1 MSLATVSTARRAFAG
16 LVAATA
22 VFALAGCSQPSD
34 DDASTIIRTTTKIA
48 GAGVVG
54 IDRDTTTACAP
65 QTPVDAALAGG
76 GTHHVAHTAGESDV
90 PSDPQRIVVL
100 DSAAL
105 DAVCSL
111 GLWERVVGAAV
122 GDGDT
127 AQPSY
132 LGTGISNI
140 ASIGPVDHPNV
151 DLVAQANP
159 DLILGSSPAAD
170 DLYTAISAVA
180 PTVYVGSDP
189 VFWKTQFLLAG
200 DALGRADAAR
210 AQLEQYQQ
218 DAAQLGIDIDSSQTQ
233 ASVVRF
239 DSDGL
244 YIQGPASFAGQ
255 VLADAGVRRPAY
267 QDLDGSATAALP
279 DDELEQV
286 EGDLVY
292 VIFDDESKAHAEDV
306 MSGKDWENLGA
317 AEDGRVFAVADGIW
331 SGNGLVAARAVLT
344 DLRDTLNAYVD

>member
-16 LVAATA
+16 LVAVTA
-22 VFALAGCSQPSD
+22 VVLASCSQPSD
-34 DDASTIIRTTTKIA
+34 DDASTIIRTTTKIE

-54 IDRDTTTACAP
+54 IDRDTTAACALP
-65 QTPVDAALAGG
+65 TPVDPGLAPD
-76 GTHHVAHTAGESDV
+76 GTHHVVHTAGESDV

-100 DSAAL
+100 DTPAL

-122 GDGDT
+122 DDGET
-127 AQPSY
+127 SQPTY
-132 LGTGISNI
+132 LGTGISHI
-140 ASIGPVDHPNV
+140 ASIGSEDDPNL

-159 DLILGSSPAAD
+159 DLILGSSPTGD
-170 DLYTAISAVA
+170 DSYAEFSAVA

-189 VFWKTQFLLAG
+189 VNWKTQFLLAG
-200 DALGRADAAR
+200 NALGRADSAS

-218 DAAQLGIDIDSSQTQ
+218 DAALLGYDIDSSQTQ

-239 DSDGL
+239 DSDSL
-244 YIQGPASFAGQ
+244 HIQGPSSFAGQ

-267 QDLDGSATAALP
+267 QDLGESVTAAVP
-279 DDELEQV
+279 DDDLEQV

-292 VIFDDESKAHAEDV
+292 VIIDDMSKAHAEDV
-306 MSGKDWENLGA
+306 MASDAWQNLGA
-317 AEDGRVFAVADGIW
+317 AEDGRVFVVADAIW
-331 SGNGLVAARAVLT
+331 TGNGLVAAHAVLT
-344 DLRDTLNAYVD
+344 DLRDTLNAYVS